1 MFHEMSRI
9 SSFKNDGFQLFL
21 QENSNFIISNEMTSS
36 TIMNKK
42 RQTKEVVAQ
51 STFVPNHAFLLIFLI
66 IFLCFDSYFR
76 YTFST

>member
-51 STFVPNHAFLLIFLI
+51 STFVPNHAFFV
-66 IFLCFDSYFR
+66 D
-76 YTFST
+76 FSDNFPLF